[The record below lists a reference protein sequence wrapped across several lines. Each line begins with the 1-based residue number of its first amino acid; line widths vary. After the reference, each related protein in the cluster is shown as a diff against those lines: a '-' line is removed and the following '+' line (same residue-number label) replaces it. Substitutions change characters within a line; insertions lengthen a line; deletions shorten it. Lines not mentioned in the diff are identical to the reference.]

1 MNNLQIFNS
10 LESSSERLFTRS
22 IRKKMTSKKL
32 ELRKES
38 DSCEKV

>member
-1 MNNLQIFNS
+1 MNLKIIIGIIIGKIIY
-10 LESSSERLFTRS
+10 E
-22 IRKKMTSKKL
+22 IYKAKKMTSKKL